1 MKKIYIV
8 ALIIALMTGI
18 SVYSFAAS
26 VQKAA
31 RREYIDVVTAAVN
44 IPERTALT
52 KEMLVLKPM
61 PKEAVLPSA
70 IREINS
76 IVGLYTDSRLEIGE
90 TLTLTKL
97 HAQGEKTSGLTYFIP
112 RGKRAFTLSVDAM
125 TGVNGFILPGDH
137 VDIIASMILKSES
150 TTVVETTSFI
160 ISQNIEVLAA
170 GSGIKVEE
178 NGINITYTTVTLA
191 VTPQEAVSLNLASAN
206 GKLRLILRSPLDK
219 DNVDTDPKTPE
230 KIGNE
235 LA

>member
-26 VQKAA
+26 MQKAA
-31 RREYIDVVTAAVN
+31 RREYVDVVTAAVN

-52 KEMLVLKPM
+52 KEMLVLKPI
-61 PKEAVLPSA
+61 PEEAVLPSA
-70 IREINS
+70 IKDIES
-76 IVGLYTDSRLEIGE
+76 IIGLYTDSKLEIGE

-112 RGKRAFTLSVDAM
+112 RGKRAFTISVDAVS
-125 TGVNGFILPGDH
+125 GVSGFILPGDR
-137 VDIIASMILKSES
+137 VDIIASMSLKSKSTAAIES
-150 TTVVETTSFI
+150 TSFI

-170 GSGIKVEE
+170 GTSIKVEE
-178 NGINITYTTVTLA
+178 TGVNITYTTVTLA
-191 VTPQEAVSLNLASAN
+191 VSPQEAVSLNLASSS
-206 GKLRLILRSPLDK
+206 GRLRLILRSPLDK
-219 DNVDTDPKTPE
+219 NDVDTDPKTPE

-235 LA
+235 FA